1 MPELKFNQWSLWRLE
16 EFWLE
21 TLLVEI
27 YPDIS
32 DFIGCVEYSGTMIL
46 KLIFVGL

>member
-16 EFWLE
+16 EFCLE
-21 TLLVEI
+21 TLLLEI
-27 YPDIS
+27 YLDIS
-32 DFIGCVEYSGTMIL
+32 DFIGCVECLGTMIL